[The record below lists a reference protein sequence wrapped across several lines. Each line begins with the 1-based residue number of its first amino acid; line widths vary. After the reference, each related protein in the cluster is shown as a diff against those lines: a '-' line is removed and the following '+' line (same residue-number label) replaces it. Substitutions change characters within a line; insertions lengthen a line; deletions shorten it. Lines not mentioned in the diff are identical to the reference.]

1 MLYSNIYFNPKLTGE
16 NFERYFESLTGKV
29 RGSIFLANEEQ
40 SEMKITE
47 LEMS

>member
-1 MLYSNIYFNPKLTGE
+1 MLYFNPKLTGE
-16 NFERYFESLTGKV
+16 SFKDILRVQLGNYADPF
-29 RGSIFLANEEQ
+29 FLANEEQ